1 MEEFKISKQCFVD
14 CDPDFKVK
22 QEVMNHVLQNKWN
35 FVKKYNYFKKIT
47 VTWFF
52 VVFAFVW
59 IYFWYQYT
67 QPSLNQEISKTKT
80 TINQFLALD
89 DNQIF

>member
-1 MEEFKISKQCFVD
+1 MEELKISKQCFVN
-14 CDPDFKVK
+14 CDPDVK
-22 QEVMNHVLQNKWN
+22 IRQEVMNHVLQNKGN

-47 VTWFF
+47 VTGFF
-52 VVFAFVW
+52 VVFAFVG
-59 IYFWYQYT
+59 IYFGYQYT